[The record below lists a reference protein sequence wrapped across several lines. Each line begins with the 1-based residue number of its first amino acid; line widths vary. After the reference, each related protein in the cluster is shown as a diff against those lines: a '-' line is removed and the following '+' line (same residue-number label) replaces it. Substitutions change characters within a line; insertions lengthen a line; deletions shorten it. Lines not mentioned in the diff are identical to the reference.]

1 MTDQQS
7 ELIARL
13 RRECEEVLDG
23 DIEETELDDIV
34 LAMLPSATAETELDD
49 VVKGAI
55 DALAL
60 SSEHVSVDD
69 RRRLTDA
76 AKQGTRF
83 NQRSHQPLQLVL
95 EGARAELHL
104 DASAVADGLGIP
116 AESLAAYEAGNRP
129 LTQLE
134 PDTLAHWVN
143 RMGVPA
149 DLAESAIRRSFSLA
163 GSGPRF
169 GGRQRGAIDQ
179 TAHDFI
185 SKFLDALS
193 DLRSSEGA

>member
-76 AKQGTRF
+76 AKQGTRY

-95 EGARAELHL
+95 EGARAELRL

-129 LTQLE
+129 LTQLK
-134 PDTLAHWVN
+134 PDTLAQWVN
-143 RMGVPA
+143 RMGVSA
-149 DLAESAIRRSFSLA
+149 DVAESAIRRSFSLA
-163 GSGPRF
+163 GSGPGF
-169 GGRQRGAIDQ
+169 GGRQRGAIDGDAQ
-179 TAHDFI
+179 KFI
-185 SKFLDALS
+185 DQFLVALN
-193 DLRSSEGA
+193 DLRSEGA